1 MDQSITLW
9 SIFKLRG
16 GIVMKLIF
24 KDGQELVITRANDTY
39 SYEGYK
45 DGLGND
51 MNKNIVATISIFN
64 SDKSLNTIKD
74 MITDEN
80 RTGFKII
87 YGNTQ
92 KDYTGMKI
100 ESISEE
106 ISNERSVINIS
117 LATDKTIAPT
127 ETTETTTEKTKEETK
142 EKKRKQLLIN
152 N

>member
-1 MDQSITLW
+1 
-9 SIFKLRG
+9 
-16 GIVMKLIF
+16 MKLIF

-92 KDYTGMKI
+92 KDYTGMK
-100 ESISEE
+100 E
-106 ISNERSVINIS
+106 V
-117 LATDKTIAPT
+117 
-127 ETTETTTEKTKEETK
+127 
-142 EKKRKQLLIN
+142 LLISH
-152 N
+152 

>member
-1 MDQSITLW
+1 
-9 SIFKLRG
+9 
-16 GIVMKLIF
+16 MKLIL
-24 KDGQELVITRANDTY
+24 KDGQELIITRANDTY

-51 MNKNIVATISIFN
+51 MNRNIVATISIFN

-106 ISNERSVINIS
+106 IGYANPKYFFKIFKKIVLCTPLEFRKQNKNSGDENAVQR
-117 LATDKTIAPT
+117 
-127 ETTETTTEKTKEETK
+127 EKTE
-142 EKKRKQLLIN
+142 I
-152 N
+152 

>member
-1 MDQSITLW
+1 
-9 SIFKLRG
+9 
-16 GIVMKLIF
+16 MKLIL
-24 KDGQELVITRANDTY
+24 KDGQELTITRANDTY

-51 MNKNIVATISIFN
+51 MNRNIVATISIFN

-117 LATDKTIAPT
+117 LTADKSVADDDTTVKAGNTTEDSKEKTEDKTEEKT
-127 ETTETTTEKTKEETK
+127 ETASDK
-142 EKKRKQLLIN
+142 
-152 N
+152 

>member
-1 MDQSITLW
+1 
-9 SIFKLRG
+9 
-16 GIVMKLIF
+16 MKLIF

-51 MNKNIVATISIFN
+51 MNRNIVATISIFN

-117 LATDKTIAPT
+117 LTADKSVADDTTVKASNTTEDSKEKTEEKT
-127 ETTETTTEKTKEETK
+127 ETASDK
-142 EKKRKQLLIN
+142 
-152 N
+152 

>member
-1 MDQSITLW
+1 
-9 SIFKLRG
+9 
-16 GIVMKLIF
+16 MKLIF

-51 MNKNIVATISIFN
+51 MNKNISIFN

-74 MITDEN
+74 MITDDN

-127 ETTETTTEKTKEETK
+127 ETTGTTTEKTKEETK
-142 EKKRKQLLIN
+142 EKTETASDK
-152 N
+152 

>member
-74 MITDEN
+74 MITDE
-80 RTGFKII
+80 K
-87 YGNTQ
+87 
-92 KDYTGMKI
+92 
-100 ESISEE
+100 
-106 ISNERSVINIS
+106 
-117 LATDKTIAPT
+117 
-127 ETTETTTEKTKEETK
+127 
-142 EKKRKQLLIN
+142 
-152 N
+152 

>member
-1 MDQSITLW
+1 
-9 SIFKLRG
+9 
-16 GIVMKLIF
+16 MKLIL
-24 KDGQELVITRANDTY
+24 KDGQELTITRANDTY

-51 MNKNIVATISIFN
+51 MNRNIVATISIFN
-64 SDKSLNTIKD
+64 SDKSLNTIRD

-80 RTGFKII
+80 RTGFRIV

-92 KDYTGMKI
+92 KDYDGMKI

-117 LATDKTIAPT
+117 LTADKSVAADDTTVKAGN
-127 ETTETTTEKTKEETK
+127 TTEDSTEKTKEETK
-142 EKKRKQLLIN
+142 EKTETASDK
-152 N
+152 

>member
-1 MDQSITLW
+1 
-9 SIFKLRG
+9 
-16 GIVMKLIF
+16 MKLIL
-24 KDGQELVITRANDTY
+24 KDGQELTITRANDTY
-39 SYEGYK
+39 SYEGY
-45 DGLGND
+45 
-51 MNKNIVATISIFN
+51 NIVATISIFN
-64 SDKSLNTIKD
+64 SDKSLNTIRD

-80 RTGFKII
+80 RTGFRII

-142 EKKRKQLLIN
+142 EKTETASDK
-152 N
+152 

>member
-1 MDQSITLW
+1 
-9 SIFKLRG
+9 
-16 GIVMKLIF
+16 MKLIF

-74 MITDEN
+74 MITDDN

-100 ESISEE
+100 EE

-127 ETTETTTEKTKEETK
+127 ETTGTTTEKTKEETK
-142 EKKRKQLLIN
+142 EKTETASDK
-152 N
+152 

>member
-1 MDQSITLW
+1 
-9 SIFKLRG
+9 
-16 GIVMKLIF
+16 MK
-24 KDGQELVITRANDTY
+24 
-39 SYEGYK
+39 
-45 DGLGND
+45 
-51 MNKNIVATISIFN
+51 
-64 SDKSLNTIKD
+64 
-74 MITDEN
+74 N

-127 ETTETTTEKTKEETK
+127 ETTGTTTEKTKEETK
-142 EKKRKQLLIN
+142 EKTETASDK
-152 N
+152 

>member
-1 MDQSITLW
+1 
-9 SIFKLRG
+9 
-16 GIVMKLIF
+16 MKLIF
-24 KDGQELVITRANDTY
+24 KDGQELDITRANDTY
-39 SYEGYK
+39 SYEVYK
-45 DGLGND
+45 DWLGND

-80 RTGFKII
+80 RTGFKLI

-106 ISNERSVINIS
+106 ISNERSFIKIS
-117 LATDKTIAPT
+117 IATDKTIAPT

-142 EKKRKQLLIN
+142 EKTETASDK
-152 N
+152 

>member
-1 MDQSITLW
+1 
-9 SIFKLRG
+9 
-16 GIVMKLIF
+16 MKLIF

-51 MNKNIVATISIFN
+51 MNKNIVATSSIFN

-117 LATDKTIAPT
+117 LATDKSVAADDDTIVKEGNTTEDSKEKTEDKTEEKT
-127 ETTETTTEKTKEETK
+127 ETASDK
-142 EKKRKQLLIN
+142 
-152 N
+152 

>member
-1 MDQSITLW
+1 
-9 SIFKLRG
+9 
-16 GIVMKLIF
+16 MKLIL
-24 KDGQELVITRANDTY
+24 KDGQELIITRANDTY

-45 DGLGND
+45 DRLGND
-51 MNKNIVATISIFN
+51 MNRNIVATISIFN

-142 EKKRKQLLIN
+142 EKTETASDK
-152 N
+152 